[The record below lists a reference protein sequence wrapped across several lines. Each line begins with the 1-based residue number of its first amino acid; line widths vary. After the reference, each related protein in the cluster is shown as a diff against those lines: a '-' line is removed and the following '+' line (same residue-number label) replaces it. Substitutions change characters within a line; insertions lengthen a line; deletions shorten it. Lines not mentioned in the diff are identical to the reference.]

1 MCHFPL
7 SRSDENHL
15 LVGWLAVVP
24 KRVPGATNGGNLSPT
39 ASIISGTAIF
49 PSSRS
54 KGRILALVKSAF
66 LTFAWKERLFIIAV
80 RPVTQDGWHGQDIH
94 EQST

>member
-39 ASIISGTAIF
+39 AHGALSIISGAAIF
-49 PSSRS
+49 SSSRS

-80 RPVTQDGWHGQDIH
+80 RSGVHTNEIR
-94 EQST
+94 